1 MITWPS
7 RAWDRYRPEHPH
19 RSRGPMRTGSLATN
33 KSFQKRANW
42 TTVVFCD
49 QAWTKCPWLPWGRR
63 KLAILVI
70 ACMEDRNS
78 EETLQMCRAQQSGQ
92 AAGPWN
98 CRCWSVLSTKK
109 NHFLMTSYWNIE
121 PAPIFTWDHFQVH
134 DQREWCRRWWSPWGH
149 SAPPSGSLSDRFLEK
164 NIDFL
169 A

>member
-33 KSFQKRANW
+33 KSFQKKANW

-98 CRCWSVLSTKK
+98 CRCWSVLSTTKLFSNDIILK
-109 NHFLMTSYWNIE
+109 HWACPHLYLRSFS
-121 PAPIFTWDHFQVH
+121 
-134 DQREWCRRWWSPWGH
+134 SPWPTRMV
-149 SAPPSGSLSDRFLEK
+149 SALMKPMRSFCTSFRFFVGPFSGDKYLF
-164 NIDFL
+164 IF
-169 A
+169 